1 MWDNPPPKIPPVWGR
16 ITNNHTHRHKPQKA
30 KGTKE
35 RDTMKENTNKAE
47 STTREIVTPAAVNAR
62 PYYYGLKATM
72 YAVRYLYRGGKA
84 ESNGAETMREYYNEL
99 CRAAAY
105 VKRMETAAAHYGTKA
120 ARYKVRRMSAAAQNA
135 KAAAEKACKAIRAPK
150 NSTPAVKAA
159 KAESRAKVRMKAE
172 SKIAKAARANRE
184 SAAAVW
190 NDGNIAAYMAGG
202 ICCDMVQDAIVAMLT
217 AAPDAD
223 ILKEGMKAVW
233 RNINAAR
240 AQAVKMD
247 YAPAADDDDDN
258 LYIVNL
264 KARDN
269 TETAAECA
277 AVVEWIESYCK
288 GKIPREKAW
297 AAYNGAARNMKALS
311 GAEQKMIERIFAA
324 ARAAFTL

>member
-1 MWDNPPPKIPPVWGR
+1 
-16 ITNNHTHRHKPQKA
+16 
-30 KGTKE
+30 
-35 RDTMKENTNKAE
+35 MKENTNKTE
-47 STTREIVTPAAVNAR
+47 STARETVTYAAVNAR

-84 ESNGAETMREYYNEL
+84 ESNGAITMKEYYDEL

-105 VKRMETAAAHYGTKA
+105 VRRMETAAAHYGTKA
-120 ARYKVRRMSAAAQNA
+120 ARYKVRRMSAAAVNA

-159 KAESRAKVRMKAE
+159 KADSRAKVRMKAE
-172 SKIAKAARANRE
+172 SKVTKAARANRE
-184 SAAAVW
+184 SAAAAAW
-190 NDGNIAAYMAGG
+190 NDGNIAAFMAGG

-240 AQAVKMD
+240 AQTVKMS
-247 YAPAADDDDDN
+247 YAPVDDDDDDN
-258 LYIVNL
+258 IYIVNL

-269 TETAAECA
+269 TETAAEYA
-277 AVVEWIESYCK
+277 AVVEWIESYCTAR
-288 GKIPREKAW
+288 PATLRAW
-297 AAYNGAARNMKALS
+297 NTYKGAAQNMDALC
-311 GAEQKMIERIFAA
+311 GADRYALCKLFAA
-324 ARAAFTL
+324 ARAAFTI

>member
-1 MWDNPPPKIPPVWGR
+1 
-16 ITNNHTHRHKPQKA
+16 
-30 KGTKE
+30 
-35 RDTMKENTNKAE
+35 MKENMNKAE
-47 STTREIVTPAAVNAR
+47 STARETVTPAAVNAR

-120 ARYKVRRMSAAAQNA
+120 ARYKVRRMNTAAVNA
-135 KAAAEKACKAIRAPK
+135 KAKAEKECKAIRAPK

-159 KAESRAKVRMKAE
+159 KADSRAKVRMKAD

-184 SAAAVW
+184 STAAAAW

-217 AAPDAD
+217 AAPNAD

-240 AQAVKMD
+240 AQSVKMD

-311 GAEQKMIERIFAA
+311 DAEQKMIERIFAA

>member
-1 MWDNPPPKIPPVWGR
+1 
-16 ITNNHTHRHKPQKA
+16 
-30 KGTKE
+30 
-35 RDTMKENTNKAE
+35 MKENMSKTE
-47 STTREIVTPAAVNAR
+47 STARETVTPAAVAAR

-84 ESNGAETMREYYNEL
+84 ESNGAITMRKYYDEL

-105 VKRMETAAAHYGTKA
+105 VNRMEIAAAHYGTKA
-120 ARYKVRRMSAAAQNA
+120 ARYKVRRMNTAAQNA
-135 KAAAEKACKAIRAPK
+135 KAAAEKECKAIRAPK
-150 NSTPAVKAA
+150 NSTTAVKTA

-184 SAAAVW
+184 SAAAAAW
-190 NDGNIAAYMAGG
+190 NDGNIAEYMAGG

-217 AAPDAD
+217 AAPDSD

-240 AQAVKMD
+240 AITAKMD

-258 LYIVNL
+258 IYIVNL

-311 GAEQKMIERIFAA
+311 DAEQKMVERIFAA

>member
-1 MWDNPPPKIPPVWGR
+1 
-16 ITNNHTHRHKPQKA
+16 
-30 KGTKE
+30 
-35 RDTMKENTNKAE
+35 MKENMNKTE
-47 STTREIVTPAAVNAR
+47 SPAREVVTAAAVTAR
-62 PYYYGLKATM
+62 PYHYGVKAAI
-72 YAVRYLYRGGKA
+72 YAVRFLYRGGKT
-84 ESNGAETMREYYNEL
+84 ENNGAVTMREYFNEL
-99 CRAAAY
+99 AHVSAY
-105 VKRMETAAAHYGTKA
+105 ERRMQAAAAHYGTKA

-135 KAAAEKACKAIRAPK
+135 KAAAEKECKAIRAPK

-159 KAESRAKVRMKAE
+159 KADCRAKVRMKAE
-172 SKIAKAARANRE
+172 SKITKAARANRE
-184 SAAAVW
+184 SAAAAAW

-240 AQAVKMD
+240 AQTVKMD
-247 YAPAADDDDDN
+247 YAPAADDDDN
-258 LYIVNL
+258 NFYIVNL

-277 AVVEWIESYCK
+277 AVVEWIESFCAAR
-288 GKIPREKAW
+288 PASLRAW
-297 AAYNGAARNMKALS
+297 NAYNGGARNMGALS
-311 GAEQKMIERIFAA
+311 PADRKMIERIFAA

>member
-1 MWDNPPPKIPPVWGR
+1 
-16 ITNNHTHRHKPQKA
+16 
-30 KGTKE
+30 
-35 RDTMKENTNKAE
+35 MKENMNKTE
-47 STTREIVTPAAVNAR
+47 STARETVTPAAVTAR

-120 ARYKVRRMSAAAQNA
+120 ARYKVRRMNTAAQNA
-135 KAAAEKACKAIRAPK
+135 KAAAEKKCKAIRAPK
-150 NSTPAVKAA
+150 NSAPAVKAA
-159 KAESRAKVRMKAE
+159 KADSRAKVRMKAE

-184 SAAAVW
+184 SAAAAAW

-277 AVVEWIESYCK
+277 AVVEWVESYCTSR
-288 GKIPREKAW
+288 PATLRAW
-297 AAYNGAARNMKALS
+297 NAWNGAAQNAGALS
-311 GAEQKMIERIFAA
+311 SADRFALCKLFAA

>member
-1 MWDNPPPKIPPVWGR
+1 
-16 ITNNHTHRHKPQKA
+16 
-30 KGTKE
+30 
-35 RDTMKENTNKAE
+35 MKETMNKTE
-47 STTREIVTPAAVNAR
+47 STARETVTPAAVNAR
-62 PYYYGLKATM
+62 PYYYGLKAAM

-84 ESNGAETMREYYNEL
+84 ESNGAITMKEYYDEL

-105 VKRMETAAAHYGTKA
+105 VRRMEIAAAHYGTKA

-159 KAESRAKVRMKAE
+159 KADSRAKVRMKAE
-172 SKIAKAARANRE
+172 NKIAKAARANRE
-184 SAAAVW
+184 SAAAAAW

-240 AQAVKMD
+240 ALTAKMD
-247 YAPAADDDDDN
+247 YAPAADDDDSN
-258 LYIVNL
+258 IYIVNL

-277 AVVEWIESYCK
+277 AVLEWIESYCK

-311 GAEQKMIERIFAA
+311 DAEQKMIERIFAA

>member
-1 MWDNPPPKIPPVWGR
+1 
-16 ITNNHTHRHKPQKA
+16 
-30 KGTKE
+30 
-35 RDTMKENTNKAE
+35 MKENMNKAE
-47 STTREIVTPAAVNAR
+47 STARETVTPAAVNAR

-120 ARYKVRRMSAAAQNA
+120 ARYKVRRMNPAAVNA
-135 KAAAEKACKAIRAPK
+135 KAKAEKECKAIRAPK
-150 NSTPAVKAA
+150 NSTPAMKAA
-159 KAESRAKVRMKAE
+159 KAD

-184 SAAAVW
+184 STAAAAW

-217 AAPDAD
+217 AAPNAD

-240 AQAVKMD
+240 AQSVKMD

-311 GAEQKMIERIFAA
+311 DAEQKMIERIFAA

>member
-1 MWDNPPPKIPPVWGR
+1 
-16 ITNNHTHRHKPQKA
+16 
-30 KGTKE
+30 
-35 RDTMKENTNKAE
+35 MKENMNKTE
-47 STTREIVTPAAVNAR
+47 STARETVTPAAVTAR

-72 YAVRYLYRGGKA
+72 FAVRYLYRGGKA
-84 ESNGAETMREYYNEL
+84 ESNGAETMREYYSEL

-135 KAAAEKACKAIRAPK
+135 KAA
-150 NSTPAVKAA
+150 
-159 KAESRAKVRMKAE
+159 
-172 SKIAKAARANRE
+172 RANRE
-184 SAAAVW
+184 SAAAAAW

-217 AAPDAD
+217 AAPNAD

-240 AQAVKMD
+240 AQSVKMD
-247 YAPAADDDDDN
+247 YAPAADDDDSN
-258 LYIVNL
+258 IYIVNL

-277 AVVEWIESYCK
+277 AVVEWIESYCTSR
-288 GKIPREKAW
+288 PATLRAW
-297 AAYNGAARNMKALS
+297 NAWNGAAQNASALS
-311 GAEQKMIERIFAA
+311 SADRFALCKLFAA

>member
-1 MWDNPPPKIPPVWGR
+1 
-16 ITNNHTHRHKPQKA
+16 
-30 KGTKE
+30 
-35 RDTMKENTNKAE
+35 MKENMNKAE
-47 STTREIVTPAAVNAR
+47 STARETVTPAAVNAR

-120 ARYKVRRMSAAAQNA
+120 ARYKVRRMNTAAVNA
-135 KAAAEKACKAIRAPK
+135 KAKAEKECKAIRAPK

-159 KAESRAKVRMKAE
+159 KADSRAKVRMKAE

-184 SAAAVW
+184 SAAAAAW

-217 AAPDAD
+217 AAPNAD

-240 AQAVKMD
+240 V
-247 YAPAADDDDDN
+247 
-258 LYIVNL
+258 
-264 KARDN
+264 
-269 TETAAECA
+269 
-277 AVVEWIESYCK
+277 
-288 GKIPREKAW
+288 
-297 AAYNGAARNMKALS
+297 
-311 GAEQKMIERIFAA
+311 
-324 ARAAFTL
+324 

>member
-1 MWDNPPPKIPPVWGR
+1 MF
-16 ITNNHTHRHKPQKA
+16 
-30 KGTKE
+30 
-35 RDTMKENTNKAE
+35 
-47 STTREIVTPAAVNAR
+47 
-62 PYYYGLKATM
+62 
-72 YAVRYLYRGGKA
+72 AVRYLYRGGKA
-84 ESNGAETMREYYNEL
+84 ESNGAETMRDYYNEL

-150 NSTPAVKAA
+150 NSAPAVKAA

-184 SAAAVW
+184 STAAAAW

-217 AAPDAD
+217 AAPDTD

-240 AQAVKMD
+240 AQTVKMD

-269 TETAAECA
+269 TETAAEYA
-277 AVVEWIESYCK
+277 AVVEWIESYCTSR
-288 GKIPREKAW
+288 PATLRAW
-297 AAYNGAARNMKALS
+297 NAWNGAAQNASALS
-311 GAEQKMIERIFAA
+311 SADRFALCKLFAA

>member
-1 MWDNPPPKIPPVWGR
+1 MSK
-16 ITNNHTHRHKPQKA
+16 T
-30 KGTKE
+30 
-35 RDTMKENTNKAE
+35 E
-47 STTREIVTPAAVNAR
+47 STARETVTPAAVAAR

-84 ESNGAETMREYYNEL
+84 ESNGAITMREYYNEL

-120 ARYKVRRMSAAAQNA
+120 ARYKVRRMNTAAQN
-135 KAAAEKACKAIRAPK
+135 
-150 NSTPAVKAA
+150 
-159 KAESRAKVRMKAE
+159 
-172 SKIAKAARANRE
+172 AKAARANRE
-184 SAAAVW
+184 SAAAAAW

-217 AAPDAD
+217 AAPDSD

-240 AQAVKMD
+240 AITAKMS
-247 YAPAADDDDDN
+247 YAPASDDDDDN
-258 LYIVNL
+258 IYIVNL

-277 AVVEWIESYCK
+277 AVVEWIESDCK

-311 GAEQKMIERIFAA
+311 DAEQKMVERIFAA